1 MNQSALDSAGVHAA
15 QIEWLWWVFFW
26 VSVVVYV
33 LVIAATIWAVLRHRW
48 TAADPAASS
57 KSAAAWAALH
67 WVSAATAVTVL
78 TLFAL
83 LVSSIFVG
91 RTIGE
96 VPKTEATIVLTA
108 KQWWWQFEYDH
119 LDKSKRFTTANE
131 ITIPVG
137 SPVMVRL
144 RSADVIHSF
153 WIPNLHGKRD
163 VIPGREG
170 GIVLTAQRPGVYRG
184 QCAEFCG
191 QQHANMSFWVN
202 AVSKEEY
209 ARWLDAQ
216 REPTKIPSTPEQRA
230 GQEVFVNRECAICHT
245 IGGTEASGKVAPDLT
260 HFASRRSIAAATL
273 PNRRDA
279 LRRWI
284 SDPQHVKPGN
294 YMPVAQLQ
302 PAEINALTTYLESLK

>member
-1 MNQSALDSAGVHAA
+1 
-15 QIEWLWWVFFW
+15 
-26 VSVVVYV
+26 V

-57 KSAAAWAALH
+57 KSAAESAALH

-153 WIPNLHGKRD
+153 WIPNPHGKRD

-216 REPTKIPSTPEQRA
+216 REPSKIPSTPEQRA